1 MSGNHTDTCLSTTFK
16 TQSKKEDDQN
26 EDEDDEENKRTPT
39 KTQEERGACLSK
51 NDLDDFQE
59 KEYDAMLI
67 KKNLGVSLFM
77 QMFLIRLRRKYLS
90 FYDFLEKHRKPKFRQ
105 KSNALNILFGKISSR
120 TIFCRYCWK
129 ASALIIVCPEND
141 S

>member
-1 MSGNHTDTCLSTTFK
+1 MSGNHTDACLSTTFK

-59 KEYDAMLI
+59 KEYDAILI
-67 KKNLGVSLFM
+67 KNILGLSLLM
-77 QMFLIRLRRKYLS
+77 QMFLIRLHRKYPS
-90 FYDFLEKHRKPKFRQ
+90 FYGFLEKHRKPKFRQ
-105 KSNALNILFGKISSR
+105 KSNALNISFER
-120 TIFCRYCWK
+120 IFQPSNFLWLLLESDCIHCCV
-129 ASALIIVCPEND
+129 S
-141 S
+141 